1 MGWEPLCSPR
11 AARSRSHTAIR
22 PPQTITVAHMRRV
35 ATVEEWGRRKELATE
50 LLGAVAAVA
59 GLVLFALGQT
69 VPAIA
74 SLGFAAVNGVIRA
87 LIALQL
93 AAARKRRE
101 GLDDQLRVEIGPIG
115 EIEPIGIGVDPAARE
130 ETHLNVDVPD
140 YVTRD
145 VDEELNQALREAL
158 DGSGREIVVVYG
170 LPKVGKSRTLF
181 EGLRRL
187 GREGVD
193 LRLIAPTSGDA
204 VRAQLE
210 RFEGSPG
217 ERNEPRYVLWLD
229 DIETFVADEVGP
241 KELAA
246 WRRKGVIVA
255 ATYGGKGAKRDFGD
269 KSDSVATLADNIM
282 LQARQIGLQATTP
295 AEVARLP
302 KSLARVNRRAI
313 EEYGLA
319 AALVAAP
326 QLELKLKTQHRASE
340 PASAAGAAIVYTAIN
355 WARCG
360 RTDAIP
366 KELLRELWPTHLQEV
381 ALPNTDEVF
390 KPGLEWALE
399 SVTGRIALLKGV
411 DSFRAYDYIR
421 SAAAKDPYTP
431 RISEATWRRALDT
444 DDPGQAFGVGMA
456 ASAAKRT
463 RDAESA
469 LTLAGSHDES
479 QIAGAA
485 TFNLALLLE
494 GKGDEAEA
502 EAALRRA
509 RKLGSSEA
517 LAYSSGE
524 AAERRASEG
533 VSGPPPHVREV
544 IERQLREEGKLTED
558 VTLKWR
564 DDLYRDKVEDGDGA
578 AADELGLALMLEGKL
593 REAEEM
599 FRKGIE
605 LGHMQ
610 STVSLG
616 LVLEDLEDLE
626 GAEAAFRE
634 AAEHDFPDG
643 AFNLGVLLKDKG
655 DLAGSEEALRKAAE
669 LGVAAA
675 ANNLAILLEQ
685 RGDLAGA
692 ENAYRKAVE
701 LGFPRA
707 AAALGGLQ
715 ARMGRLDEAEA
726 SFRQAAERGE
736 ISGAVALARLLIEQ
750 GNIEAARKAFRPYA
764 EANGTDE
771 SLLVATVLEEL
782 GDLEGAEVAYREAVE
797 RGIGVAAFNLGRML
811 EGQGRIKDAEEAFAE
826 AAELEENESTAMEA
840 ADLEDDEDG

>member
-1 MGWEPLCSPR
+1 
-11 AARSRSHTAIR
+11 
-22 PPQTITVAHMRRV
+22 MRWV
-35 ATVEEWGRRKELATE
+35 ATVEEWGRRKELITE
-50 LLGAVAAVA
+50 LLGAAGAVA
-59 GLVLFALGQT
+59 GLVLFALGET
-69 VPAIA
+69 VPAVA
-74 SLGFAAVNGVIRA
+74 SLGFAAANGVIRA
-87 LIALQL
+87 VIALRL
-93 AAARKRRE
+93 AAAQKRRE
-101 GLDDQLRVEIGPIG
+101 DISLDDQLWVEIRPVR
-115 EIEPIGIGVDPAARE
+115 EIEPTGIGVDPAARE

-140 YVTRD
+140 YVKRD

-187 GREGVD
+187 AKEGVD
-193 LRLIAPTSGDA
+193 LRVIAPTSGAA

-217 ERNEPRYVLWLD
+217 GRNDTRYVLWLD
-229 DIETFVADEVGP
+229 DIENFVADEVGL

-269 KSDSVATLADNIM
+269 KSDGVAALADNIM
-282 LQARQIGLQATTP
+282 LQARQIGLQPTTP
-295 AEVARLP
+295 AEVAKLP
-302 KSLARVNRRAI
+302 KSLAKVNRRAI
-313 EEYGLA
+313 DDYGLA

-326 QLELKLKTQHRASE
+326 QLELKLKSHHRASE

-381 ALPNTDEVF
+381 TLPNTDKVF
-390 KPGLEWALE
+390 ETGLKWALE
-399 SVTGRIALLKGV
+399 SVTGRIGLLRGV

-421 SAAAKDPYTP
+421 GAAAKDPHAP
-431 RISEATWRRALDT
+431 RISEATWRRACDT

-463 RDAESA
+463 RDAETA
-469 LTLAGSHDES
+469 LTFAGSHNES
-479 QIAGAA
+479 QIAAA
-485 TFNLALLLE
+485 ALFNLALLLE
-494 GKGDEAEA
+494 EKGDETGA

-517 LAYSSGE
+517 LAYSSRD
-524 AAERRASEG
+524 AAERRASEE
-533 VSGPPPHVREV
+533 VSAPPPDVREA
-544 IERQLREEGKLTED
+544 IEEQLGEEGTLTEGA
-558 VTLKWR
+558 TLKWR
-564 DDLYRDKVEDGDGA
+564 EDLYRDKVEDGDGA
-578 AADELGLALMLEGKL
+578 AADELGLALMQKGEL

-599 FRKGIE
+599 FRKAIE

-610 STVSLG
+610 STVGLG

-669 LGVAAA
+669 MGVAAA

-692 ENAYRKAVE
+692 ENAYRQAVD
-701 LGFPRA
+701 LGFPQA

-726 SFRQAAERGE
+726 SFRWAAERGE

-750 GNIEAARKAFRPYA
+750 GNIEAARQAFRPYA
-764 EANGTDE
+764 EANGTNE
-771 SLLVATVLEEL
+771 SLLVATMLEEL
-782 GDLEGAEVAYREAVE
+782 GDLEGAEVAYREALE
-797 RGIGVAAFNLGRML
+797 DRIGVAAFNLGRML
-811 EGQGRIKDAEEAFAE
+811 ERQGRTKEAKEAFAE
-826 AAELEENESTAMEA
+826 AAELEEGERTAMDV
-840 ADLEDDEDG
+840 ADFEDDEDDEDGEDGEQGLVPMK